1 MGLLKIVSSASPE
14 RAVPDC
20 RVAARAEEERGQKN
34 ARPLFFALGFFLFE
48 FFIYSFPPL
57 GSVDL
62 GPCALLGYN
71 ASMP

>member
-1 MGLLKIVSSASPE
+1 MPDRSSLRS
-14 RAVPDC
+14 
-20 RVAARAEEERGQKN
+20 
-34 ARPLFFALGFFLFE
+34 GFFLFE